1 MALGGAVV
9 DPAWVG
15 LFRDVAKKMTT
26 LTWLAS
32 RAFNHFLLSNVIG
45 GQFSITKRSVLVQV
59 LGLCF
64 KIGGVGTP
72 QTAFNT
78 QPVVAAWIDDFRA
91 LNAAFPLVD
100 KRGLT
105 NVVQAARNQYA
116 TSVENDLT
124 FGLRDLYVRAL
135 KALSVADAEVVAL
148 RVLSHSVAK
157 RPEGCLLVRPH
168 QRRPVHHQDTETRP
182 ETRGRDRPCRASR
195 GRFPLMGTMQTYNDA
210 FRFLHRIRCR
220 LEQDDARRRLGNPD
234 ARPSR
239 AFSLAPLTSMK
250 PCFIRVDKKGLG
262 ELWSAH
268 LRSAALV
275 DAPRCIE
282 DVLDVRARPHL
293 TIGDSFQTDGTQLV
307 VPYLTLTTKRQFLPL
322 EARAKRVAAAANRD
336 AKLAA
341 YHDQKARL
349 AAGDSI
355 HWG

>member
-1 MALGGAVV
+1 
-9 DPAWVG
+9 
-15 LFRDVAKKMTT
+15 
-26 LTWLAS
+26 
-32 RAFNHFLLSNVIG
+32 
-45 GQFSITKRSVLVQV
+45 
-59 LGLCF
+59 
-64 KIGGVGTP
+64 
-72 QTAFNT
+72 
-78 QPVVAAWIDDFRA
+78 
-91 LNAAFPLVD
+91 
-100 KRGLT
+100 
-105 NVVQAARNQYA
+105 
-116 TSVENDLT
+116 
-124 FGLRDLYVRAL
+124 
-135 KALSVADAEVVAL
+135 
-148 RVLSHSVAK
+148 
-157 RPEGCLLVRPH
+157 
-168 QRRPVHHQDTETRP
+168 
-182 ETRGRDRPCRASR
+182 
-195 GRFPLMGTMQTYNDA
+195 MGTMQTYNDA

-349 AAGDSI
+349 AAGDSLGPTEGRLLWTAVKPRYSTDKSVGRPI
-355 HWG
+355 ILNGSVADADHGFFGRRSAYATGGPLPAIIAIDPGQKNIWCASVVDPSALDTTGEAKKILNLTRREYNKQIGLVAFRKWLDKAKTNATKHDFVGAQDALSSHTLKGVGLAAFETNFVVQQQALL